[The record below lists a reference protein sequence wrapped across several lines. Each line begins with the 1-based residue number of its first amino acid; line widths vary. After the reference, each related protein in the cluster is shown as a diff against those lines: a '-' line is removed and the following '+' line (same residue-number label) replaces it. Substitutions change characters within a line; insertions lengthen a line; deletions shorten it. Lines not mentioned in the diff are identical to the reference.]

1 MAISLLSGPQDPS
14 PLDAEINSLI
24 NSINAYLA
32 GAGGS
37 VITVPVSAASTGT
50 AIAATAGKVTVNTTT
65 RTAGTTGLYTI
76 AAPVAGV
83 QVEITC
89 PSTVKARIAGL
100 CARTKTKLTMSTPA
114 SLATAKLPSIILTG
128 RSTSVWDLTAAYG
141 SVTMSS

>member
-14 PLDAEINSLI
+14 QLDAVINSLI

-32 GAGGS
+32 GTGGS

-50 AIAATAGKVTVNTTT
+50 AIAGTAGKVTVTTTT
-65 RTAGTTGLYTI
+65 RPAGSTGLYTS
-76 AAPVAGV
+76 AAPVPGV
-83 QVEITC
+83 EVEITC
-89 PSTVKARIAGL
+89 PSTVKPRITGLFARS
-100 CARTKTKLTMSTPA
+100 KTKLTMSTTA
-114 SLATAKLPSIILTG
+114 SLATAKLPSIILTA

>member
-14 PLDAEINSLI
+14 QLDAVINSLI

-32 GAGGS
+32 GTGGS

-89 PSTVKARIAGL
+89 PSTVKARITGL
-100 CARTKTKLTMSTPA
+100 FARSKTKLTMSTTA